1 MRSLTLETTRLSG
14 YEEVLCST
22 RNVYP
27 VPHLSWSTLPPTIKD
42 ALRHT
47 THKRAAK
54 GLYTLESR
62 LRKLRGR
69 SSLIYVC
76 TVSAAYGAQTWKA
89 SLSETG
95 VFLTS

>member
-1 MRSLTLETTRLSG
+1 MHSLTLETTRLSG

-27 VPHLSWSTLPPTIKD
+27 APHLSWSTQPTLPQD
-42 ALRHT
+42 ALKHT
-47 THKRAAK
+47 THKRATK
-54 GLYTLESR
+54 GLFTLESK
-62 LRKLRGR
+62 LRKLKDRPN
-69 SSLIYVC
+69 LTYIC

-95 VFLTS
+95 EFVK